1 MNIDEKL
8 IIDNLMEI
16 TNLLDS
22 LNIKWFLFGG
32 GLLGIYRDNKLIPW
46 DNDLDIA
53 VLAEELEKHFDYI
66 IENLQQNGFSLYKSN
81 KSFKN
86 IKIAFKKNDFE
97 YELDGFYSS
106 KSYRMRRLWKYPGHY
121 FEKNQYILF
130 KESKIS
136 TPYPIEDFLKLT
148 YGCDW
153 KTPIK
158 PKLHEKYT
166 DYINLWC

>member
-86 IKIAFKKNDFE
+86 IKIAF
-97 YELDGFYSS
+97 
-106 KSYRMRRLWKYPGHY
+106 
-121 FEKNQYILF
+121 
-130 KESKIS
+130 
-136 TPYPIEDFLKLT
+136 
-148 YGCDW
+148 
-153 KTPIK
+153 
-158 PKLHEKYT
+158 
-166 DYINLWC
+166 